1 MFSPWLV
8 DNHDQVIE
16 ANQMIS
22 SRFDHS
28 GFMILT
34 RVSGDPLKAPYEQ
47 RSSLCARGQNTMTVC
62 RARRKRRVKGV
73 ARLSAS
79 RSCAIKVVWI
89 RKAIFSPG
97 KLSKWRSR

>member
-1 MFSPWLV
+1 MFSPWIV
-8 DNHDQVIE
+8 DNHDHVIE

-22 SRFDHS
+22 FRFDHG

-34 RVSGDPLKAPYEQ
+34 RVSGAPLKTPYKQ
-47 RSSLCARGQNTMTVC
+47 KSSLCARGQNTMTVC
-62 RARRKRRVKGV
+62 HARRKRRVKGV
-73 ARLSAS
+73 VRLSAS

-97 KLSKWRSR
+97 KLSK